1 MEMSVLE
8 QAVPTGTWKADPV
21 HSSVRIEVQHMG
33 VSTFGAGFTDFDA
46 RLGSGPGGVELEGSA
61 RVESFDV
68 QDDQLRGHVL
78 SPEFLDAERHPE
90 LRFRSTGFRQDGD
103 EVIAEGELTI
113 KGNTRPVEAGGR
125 VGQPVEDPQG
135 NQRTSVVLETEIDR
149 TEFGLGW
156 QMDLPGGG
164 VALANDVKLLVSL
177 ELVKEA

>member
-1 MEMSVLE
+1 MSVLE
-8 QAVPTGTWKADPV
+8 QAVPTGTWQADPL
-21 HSSVRIEVQHMG
+21 HSSVRIEVEHIG
-33 VSTFGAGFTDFDA
+33 ASFGAAFKDFDA
-46 RLGSGPGGVELEGSA
+46 RLVSGPDGVDLEGTA

-68 QDDQLRGHVL
+68 HDDQLRPHVL

-103 EVIAEGELTI
+103 ELIAQGELTI
-113 KGNTRPVEAGGR
+113 KGTTLPVEARGR
-125 VGQPVEDPQG
+125 VGQPIEDPLG
-135 NQRTSVVLETEIDR
+135 NRHTPLALETVVDR

-164 VALANDVKLLVSL
+164 SVLANDVKLLVSL

>member
-1 MEMSVLE
+1 MSVLE
-8 QAVPTGTWKADPV
+8 QAVPTGTWQADPL

-33 VSTFGAGFTDFDA
+33 VSTFGAAFKDFDA
-46 RLGSGPGGVELEGSA
+46 SLVSGPDGVELEGSA

-68 QDDQLRGHVL
+68 QDDQLRPHVL

-90 LRFRSTGFRQDGD
+90 LRFRSTAFRQDGD

-113 KGNTRPVEAGGR
+113 KGNTRPVEARGR
-125 VGQPVEDPQG
+125 VGQPIEDPLG
-135 NQRTSVVLETEIDR
+135 NQRTSVALETVIDR

-164 VALANDVKLLVSL
+164 AALANQVKLLVSL

>member
-1 MEMSVLE
+1 MSVLE
-8 QAVPTGTWKADPV
+8 QAVPTGTWTADPL

-33 VSTFGAGFTDFDA
+33 VSTFGAAFKDFEA
-46 RLGSGPGGVELEGSA
+46 RLVSGPDGVELEGTA

-68 QDDQLRGHVL
+68 QDEQLRPHVL

-103 EVIAEGELTI
+103 ELIAEGELTI
-113 KGNTRPVEAGGR
+113 RGNTRPVEARGR
-125 VGQPVEDPQG
+125 VGQPVEDPMG
-135 NQRTSVVLETEIDR
+135 NQRTSLALETLIDR

-164 VALANDVKLLVSL
+164 SVLANDVKLLVSL
-177 ELVKEA
+177 ELAKEA